1 MKEEPAR
8 LPGEC
13 LDGKQ
18 HEWFLWPLPSIGGN
32 PVEDC
37 MHCRMDRRMSEEWL
51 ASLEEMVEE

>member
-37 MHCRMDRRMSEEWL
+37 MHCRMD
-51 ASLEEMVEE
+51 